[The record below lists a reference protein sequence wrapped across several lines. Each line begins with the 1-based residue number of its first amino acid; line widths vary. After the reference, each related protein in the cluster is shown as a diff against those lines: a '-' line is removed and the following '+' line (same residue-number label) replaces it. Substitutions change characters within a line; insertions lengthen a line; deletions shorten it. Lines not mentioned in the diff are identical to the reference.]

1 MNIPCY
7 VHCCIEAGISTA
19 ASVHFMAAQYK
30 HLEYGCE
37 ISGFHG
43 FVSNLVKNPVKI
55 ERGFAEIPKTPGLGI
70 EIDDEAVKKYTKETT
85 VIK

>member
-1 MNIPCY
+1 
-7 VHCCIEAGISTA
+7 
-19 ASVHFMAAQYK
+19 MAAQYK

-55 ERGFAEIPKTPGLGI
+55 ERGFAEVPKIPGLGI